1 MLQLFLAVA
10 VAATSLTASRI
21 TLAQTINIDRVA
33 ADLEPEIQ
41 RTLLEGKIP
50 SAAIALIANDRVIWT
65 GAYGHSNLWARTPA
79 TTSTV
84 YLIGSTFKAMST
96 VALLQQM

>member
-1 MLQLFLAVA
+1 MLQLLLAVA

-50 SAAIALIANDRVIWT
+50 SAAIALIASDKVIWT
-65 GAYGHSNLWARTPA
+65 GAYDHSNL
-79 TTSTV
+79 
-84 YLIGSTFKAMST
+84 
-96 VALLQQM
+96 